1 MQEQLPTRKIIH
13 IDMDAF
19 FAAVEQLDH
28 PAWKGKALAVGGGG
42 TRGVVAAASYEAR
55 KYGVR
60 SAMSGVM
67 AKSLC
72 PHLIFAKPRF
82 GRYKEISNQIR
93 SIFYEYTPM
102 VEPLSL
108 DEAYL
113 DVSDVLSATQIATE
127 IRDKI
132 YAKTG
137 LTASAGISTNKFLA
151 KIASDW
157 HKPNG
162 QKTLPPNEIIPFL
175 ESLDVKKFH
184 GIGTKTKLK
193 MYRLGIYTGKELKA
207 QSQEFLSTHFGKA
220 GIHYFNVVRGIHNS
234 PVKPSRI
241 PKSVGVERTF
251 DTNLSSELFL
261 EDKLKTLSELL
272 EVRLQKNNVAGKTL
286 TLKLKY
292 SDFKIQTRSNTGD
305 YYLSTKALLFEKA
318 KELLYQEK
326 LENSVRLIGISVAN
340 LNTKAAP
347 KKEPLPKKNRPQLEI
362 PF

>member
-1 MQEQLPTRKIIH
+1 
-13 IDMDAF
+13 
-19 FAAVEQLDH
+19 
-28 PAWKGKALAVGGGG
+28 
-42 TRGVVAAASYEAR
+42 
-55 KYGVR
+55 
-60 SAMSGVM
+60 
-67 AKSLC
+67 
-72 PHLIFAKPRF
+72 
-82 GRYKEISNQIR
+82 
-93 SIFYEYTPM
+93 
-102 VEPLSL
+102 
-108 DEAYL
+108 
-113 DVSDVLSATQIATE
+113 
-127 IRDKI
+127 
-132 YAKTG
+132 
-137 LTASAGISTNKFLA
+137 
-151 KIASDW
+151 
-157 HKPNG
+157 
-162 QKTLPPNEIIPFL
+162 
-175 ESLDVKKFH
+175 
-184 GIGTKTKLK
+184 
-193 MYRLGIYTGKELKA
+193 IYTGKELKA

-326 LENSVRLIGISVAN
+326 LENSVRLIGISVSN